1 MRLMKRGLAL
11 GVAGILLAAC
21 GHKDK
26 DAPLAFV
33 PADTPYVAA
42 NLDVLDDDTRAALF
56 AQANM
61 QLPAQV
67 AQMKSAADQLQAKDP
82 ETASLLRAFASEL
95 DGKTVE
101 AFAKNAGLDTKG
113 YSAMYGLGLSPVVRF
128 QLADP
133 AAFEAF
139 IGRLE
144 TAYGKKL
151 DTAKLGDIS
160 YRRHISSEAGTE
172 VILAVVNKQAVA
184 ALLPADASDTLLR
197 QALGLDRPAKSLQED
212 GRLEKLAKSKG
223 YGKQAVG
230 LIDFNRALPLLA
242 SGKDPLF
249 LAMFKAHAQAE
260 SAKTGEPVANQMQI
274 PASCQADAT
283 RIASRVPMMSFGYT
297 KLDAKHQ
304 DMRMDLA
311 LASDI
316 TQAFSGLKVAL
327 PGLGTDASSPFDMSI
342 ALPVADLR
350 GFWTAQADAVT
361 AKPFTCPALAD
372 LNESFGKLGPALQKA
387 AIPPFGDLQGLRIAL
402 DSFDAGN
409 GQGVP
414 KFTGRVVLGTNNPAG
429 LLAMGQ
435 MMTPALA
442 QLKITS
448 DGKPAALPP
457 DLTRMIGQPVW
468 IAMGEKA
475 LALGIGAGEDVK
487 LADTLKEPTGDA
499 GRMMRL
505 HLDGA
510 MYQSWI
516 KVMMQKAD
524 SLTAMSEAMAKSAD
538 ASAED
543 SADDAKV
550 KAEAAARTHAQL
562 EAMQAQA
569 ARIKAVSSEVH
580 VDADGLVVT
589 SQTELK

>member
-1 MRLMKRGLAL
+1 MKRGLAL

-56 AQANM
+56 AQANL

-67 AQMKSAADQLQAKDP
+67 AQMKAAADQLQAKDP
-82 ETASLLRAFASEL
+82 GAANLLRAFASEL

-101 AFAKNAGLDTKG
+101 TFAKNAGLDTKG
-113 YSAMYGLGLSPVVRF
+113 YSAIYGLGLSPVVRF

-139 IGRLE
+139 VGRLE
-144 TAYGKKL
+144 GAYGKKL
-151 DTAKLGDIS
+151 ESAKIGDLS
-160 YRRHISSEAGTE
+160 YRRHVSAEAGTE
-172 VILAVVNKQAVA
+172 VILAVVGKQAVA
-184 ALLPADASDTLLR
+184 ALLPADASDALLR

-230 LIDFNRALPLLA
+230 LIDFSRTLPLLA

-249 LAMFKAHAQAE
+249 MAMFKAHAQAE

-274 PASCQADAT
+274 PAACQGDAS

-304 DMRMDLA
+304 DMRLDVA

-316 TQAFSGLKVAL
+316 SQAFSGLKVAL
-327 PGLGTDASSPFDMSI
+327 PGLGADATAPFDLSI

-350 GFWTAQADAVT
+350 GFWMAQADAVA
-361 AKPFTCPALAD
+361 AKPFTCPALTD
-372 LNESFGKLGPALQKA
+372 LNDGFAKMGPALQKT
-387 AIPPFGDLQGLRIAL
+387 AIPPFGDLLGLRIAL
-402 DSFDAGN
+402 DSFDAAS
-409 GQGVP
+409 GQGLP
-414 KFTGRVVLGTNNPAG
+414 KFTGRVVLGTSNPAG

-442 QLKITS
+442 QLKLTA
-448 DGKPAALPP
+448 DGKPAALPA
-457 DLTRMIGQPVW
+457 DLTGMIGQPVW
-468 IAMGEKA
+468 LAMGEKA
-475 LALGIGAGEDVK
+475 LALGIGAGEEAK
-487 LADTLKEPTGDA
+487 LADTLKAPTGDA
-499 GRMMRL
+499 GRMMRM

-516 KVMMQKAD
+516 KLMMDKAD
-524 SLTAMSEAMAKSAD
+524 SLTAMSEAMAKSSDEAAGGDAAD
-538 ASAED
+538 AAKAK
-543 SADDAKV
+543 ADT
-550 KAEAAARTHAQL
+550 AARTHAQL
-562 EAMQAQA
+562 QAMQAQA
-569 ARIKAVSSEVH
+569 ARIEAVSSEMH
-580 VDADGLVVT
+580 VDGDGLVIT
-589 SQTELK
+589 SQSTLK